1 MTKFIVMIPVL
12 GLFCMSLSGCW
23 EAVLAGGAAA
33 GAGGM
38 YLYDKDHDKSP
49 SRTSSTSSKK
59 TS

>member
-23 EAVLAGGAAA
+23 EAVAAGGAAV

-38 YLYDKDHDKSP
+38 YIYDHDKSS
-49 SRTSSTSSKK
+49 SRTSSTTSKK